1 MHMDISGIYCF
12 QAERHGVCLLP
23 KAIKKQ
29 CDEREHMLLFS
40 GSLFNMTEEALL
52 DGLIEKGCDFVKEL
66 NGVFAFCYWDES
78 SLMLARDHMG
88 VKPLYYAV
96 EQDRII
102 FGSKPGGLFEL
113 GVKPAVDQQGLR
125 ELFALGP
132 AHTPGSCV
140 YSGVQELLPGE
151 FLLASPD
158 GITKTTYWRLESR
171 PHTDSFEDTVETV
184 AQLVKNSVERQMET
198 NAPLC
203 AFLSGGLDSSIVT
216 AIGAKKLARQGKR
229 LRTFS
234 FDFDGNDEFYQSHAF
249 QPSRDAPYAL
259 EMAEYLDTEH
269 VQLTCSHTQ
278 LADLLDDAMEARDMP
293 GMADIDASLLYFCG
307 IAGKTHK
314 VALTGECADE
324 VFGGYPWFRSEEAL
338 DCRTPL
344 GTFPWSRDHAA
355 RRTLLRDDVLDELQ
369 LEEYAGAAC
378 EASVAET
385 PRLPGENPREARRR
399 EIAWLNLR
407 WFMQTLLA
415 RMDCCAGAAGME
427 ARVPFADI
435 RLLEYVWN
443 IPWEM
448 KYQEG
453 HAKYLLRAAG
463 QNRLSGQ
470 NLLPDSVLWRKKS
483 PYPKTYHPQY
493 AAILAERLRD
503 ILNDPN
509 QPLHRFVDKRKAEEF
524 LKQPPEHG
532 APWYGQLMAAPQ
544 RVAWFLQINAWMRK
558 YRL

>member
-1 MHMDISGIYCF
+1 MNISGIYCF
-12 QAERHGVCLLP
+12 QPERHGVCLLP
-23 KAIKKQ
+23 QAITKR
-29 CDEREHMLLFS
+29 CGEREHMLLFC

-52 DGLIEKGCDFVKEL
+52 DGLIERGPGFVKEL
-66 NGVFAFCYWDES
+66 NGVFAFCYWDETR
-78 SLMLARDHMG
+78 LMLARDHLG
-88 VKPLYYAV
+88 VKPLYYAM

-102 FGSKPGGLFEL
+102 FGSKPNGLFAM
-113 GVKPAVDQQGLR
+113 GVKPAVDKQGLQ

-132 AHTPGSCV
+132 AHTPGLCV
-140 YSGVQELLPGE
+140 YSGVQEVLPGE

-171 PHTDSFEDTVETV
+171 PHTDSFADTADTI
-184 AQLVKNSVERQMET
+184 AQLVKTSVEQQMET
-198 NAPLC
+198 DRPLC
-203 AFLSGGLDSSIVT
+203 AFLSGGLDSSLVT
-216 AIGAKKLARQGKR
+216 AIGVKKLAQQGKR
-229 LRTFS
+229 MRTFS

-249 QPSRDAPYAL
+249 QPSRDTPYAL
-259 EMAEYLDTEH
+259 EMAEHLDTEH
-269 VQLTCSHTQ
+269 VQLSCSYTQ
-278 LADLLDDAMEARDMP
+278 LADLLDAAMEARDMP

-338 DCRTPL
+338 NSRTPL
-344 GTFPWSRDHAA
+344 CAFPWSQDFAA
-355 RRTLLRDDVLDELQ
+355 RRTLLQDDVLEELR
-369 LEEYAGAAC
+369 LEDYAAAAC

-385 PRLPGENPREARRR
+385 PRLPGEAPCEARRR

-407 WFMQTLLA
+407 WFMQTLLV
-415 RMDCCAGAAGME
+415 RMDCCAEASEME

-443 IPWEM
+443 IPWDM
-448 KYQEG
+448 KYREG
-453 HAKYLLRAAG
+453 HAKYLLRVA
-463 QNRLSGQ
+463 GQ

-493 AAILAERLRD
+493 ANILAERLREV
-503 ILNDPN
+503 LSNTN
-509 QPLHRFVDKRKAEEF
+509 QPLHQFVDKRKAEEF
-524 LKQPPEHG
+524 LLQPPEHG

-544 RVAWFLQINAWMRK
+544 RVAWFLQINAWLQK
-558 YRL
+558 YHL

>member
-1 MHMDISGIYCF
+1 MGISGIYCF
-12 QAERHGVCLLP
+12 LPERHGVCLLP
-23 KAIKKQ
+23 QPITKR
-29 CDEREHMLLFS
+29 CGEREHMLLFS
-40 GSLFNMTEEALL
+40 GSLFNMSEDALL
-52 DGLIEKGCDFVKEL
+52 EGLIENGPDFVKEI
-66 NGVFAFCYWDES
+66 NGVFAFCYWDEAR
-78 SLMLARDHMG
+78 LMLARDHLG
-88 VKPLYYAV
+88 VKPLYYAAQ
-96 EQDRII
+96 QDRII

-132 AHTPGSCV
+132 AHTPGNCV
-140 YSGVQELLPGE
+140 YSGVQEVLPGE
-151 FLLASPD
+151 YLLASPE
-158 GITKTTYWRLESR
+158 GIKKTTYWQLESR
-171 PHTDSFEDTVETV
+171 PHTDSFEDTVETA
-184 AQLVKNSVERQMET
+184 AQLVKNSVEQQMKT
-198 NAPLC
+198 DRPLC
-203 AFLSGGLDSSIVT
+203 AFLSGGLDSSLVT
-216 AIGAKKLARQGKR
+216 AISAKKLAQQGKR

-269 VQLTCSHTQ
+269 VQLSCSHTQ
-278 LADLLDDAMEARDMP
+278 LADLLDAAMEARDMP

-307 IAGKTHK
+307 IAGKTHT

-338 DCRTPL
+338 RCN
-344 GTFPWSRDHAA
+344 TFPWSRDYAA
-355 RRTLLRDDVLDELQ
+355 RRTLLRDDVLDELR
-369 LEEYAGAAC
+369 LEDYTRAAC

-385 PRLPGENPREARRR
+385 PRLEGEAPTEARRH

-407 WFMQTLLA
+407 WFMQTLLV
-415 RMDCCAGAAGME
+415 RMDCCAEATGME

-443 IPWEM
+443 IPWDM
-448 KYQEG
+448 KYREG

-463 QNRLSGQ
+463 QDF
-470 NLLPDSVLWRKKS
+470 LPDSVLWRKKS

-493 AAILAERLRD
+493 ANILAERLRG
-503 ILNDPN
+503 ILSDTN
-509 QPLHRFVDKRKAEEF
+509 QPLHQFVDKRKAEEF
-524 LKQPPEHG
+524 LTQPPAHG

-558 YRL
+558 YQL

>member
-1 MHMDISGIYCF
+1 MEMGMGISGIYCF
-12 QAERHGVCLLP
+12 QTERHGVCFLP
-23 KAIKKQ
+23 QPIKKK
-29 CDEREHMLLFS
+29 CNEREHMLLFS

-52 DGLIEKGCDFVKEL
+52 DGLIEHGPDFVKEL

-78 SLMLARDHMG
+78 CLMLARDHLG
-88 VKPLYYAV
+88 VKPLYYAA
-96 EQDRII
+96 EQDRLI

-140 YSGVQELLPGE
+140 YSGVQEVLPGE
-151 FLLASPD
+151 FLLATPD

-171 PHTDSFEDTVETV
+171 PHTDSFEDTVDTV
-184 AQLVKNSVERQMET
+184 AQLVKTGVERQMET
-198 NAPLC
+198 EQPLC
-203 AFLSGGLDSSIVT
+203 AFLSGGLDSSLVT
-216 AIGAKKLARQGKR
+216 AIAAKKLAQQGKR

-234 FDFDGNDEFYQSHAF
+234 FDFDGNDEFYKSHAF

-259 EMAEYLDTEH
+259 EMAEHLDTEH

-278 LADLLDDAMEARDMP
+278 LADLLDAAMEARDMP

-307 IAGKTHK
+307 IAGKAHK

-338 DCRTPL
+338 DVRTPL
-344 GTFPWSRDHAA
+344 CTFPWSRDFAA
-355 RRTLLRDDVLDELQ
+355 RRTLLRDDVLNDLQ
-369 LEEYAGAAC
+369 LEDYAAAAC
-378 EASVAET
+378 EASVAAT
-385 PRLPGENPREARRR
+385 PRLADEPPTEARRR

-415 RMDCCAGAAGME
+415 RMDCCAGASGME

-443 IPWEM
+443 IPWDM
-448 KYQEG
+448 KYREG
-453 HAKYLLRAAG
+453 HAKYLLRMSG
-463 QNRLSGQ
+463 QLPGQ

-493 AAILAERLRD
+493 ANILAERLRG
-503 ILNDPN
+503 ILSDTN
-509 QPLHRFVDKRKAEEF
+509 QPLHRFVDRHKAEAF

-532 APWYGQLMAAPQ
+532 TPWYGQLMAAPQ

-558 YRL
+558 YHL